1 MQGMEYLSLRIP
13 RRVKEWLESVA
24 KKSGIS
30 ISSVVRTILEAEV
43 RRAESTGARGLDDL
57 ELFAL
62 STILRSFVK
71 NGEKMTVLL
80 RLLRDADPE
89 GFERA
94 LKRIEVS
101 QGWGTKSVEADE
113 KARGSKDKDE
123 RRRRQFTGRIV

>member
-1 MQGMEYLSLRIP
+1 MEYLSLRIP

-71 NGEKMTVLL
+71 DERKMAVLL

-89 GFERA
+89 GFEKTLR
-94 LKRIEVS
+94 RVEVG
-101 QGWGTKSVEADE
+101 QGWEDE
-113 KARGSKDKDE
+113 NG
-123 RRRRQFTGRIV
+123 

>member
-1 MQGMEYLSLRIP
+1 
-13 RRVKEWLESVA
+13 VA

-80 RLLRDADPE
+80 RLLRGADPE

-101 QGWGTKSVEADE
+101 QGWGDE
-113 KARGSKDKDE
+113 E
-123 RRRRQFTGRIV
+123 C

>member
-24 KKSGIS
+24 KKSGIP

-43 RRAESTGARGLDDL
+43 RRAESTRARGLDDL

-71 NGEKMTVLL
+71 DEEKMTVLL

-94 LKRIEVS
+94 LKGVEVG
-101 QGWGTKSVEADE
+101 QGWEDE
-113 KARGSKDKDE
+113 E
-123 RRRRQFTGRIV
+123 C